1 MTVTLKDLDVGR
13 DGRPLPR
20 ITATNRPYWDA
31 ARRHELMLP
40 RCPACGRWV
49 YPISSLC
56 WGCEAGEPLTWERST
71 GRGTVNSWVVYHRR
85 FDPFKDSDVPYAVA
99 EVELYEGIR
108 LIGAT
113 EGIATDRIR
122 AGLPV
127 RAAFRDVT
135 PEVTLVLF
143 SLDN

>member
-1 MTVTLKDLDVGR
+1 
-13 DGRPLPR
+13 
-20 ITATNRPYWDA
+20 
-31 ARRHELMLP
+31 
-40 RCPACGRWV
+40 V